1 MSVTKAFEKP
11 EEMTSLG
18 GPRTRQTLIEA
29 AAKALSALPAEDLIG
44 IAASDT
50 AQFVQTVRRTYR
62 ANGFN
67 FTDSDIRTIHELVR
81 GYAAIHINAHS
92 GTLQPKVSIS

>member
-1 MSVTKAFEKP
+1 MAEKAFEQP

-29 AAKALSALPAEDLIG
+29 AAKALSALTAEDLIG

-50 AQFVQTVRRTYR
+50 AQFVQTVRKTYR

-81 GYAAIHINAHS
+81 GYAAIHINAHP
-92 GTLQPKVSIS
+92 GTLKPKVTVS